1 MQVGQKLNEIF
12 LEKYLKKFSFFGLN
26 ISKYF
31 RSSYCAQCAVQQFSE
46 RTFCVYTYTYCIR
59 TRYLQYCPVQCTLRF
74 KNVHFLSV
82 CALHGLYYC
91 FTDVIAV
98 RANIIHDENIVSMTN
113 FVFKHYFL
121 CKLPEDIYKLKM
133 LVNSKKSV

>member
-1 MQVGQKLNEIF
+1 MQGGQKLNEIF
-12 LEKYLKKFSFFGLN
+12 LEKYLKKFSIFGLN
-26 ISKYF
+26 ISKCF

-46 RTFCVYTYTYCIR
+46 RTFCVYTYTYCIG
-59 TRYLQYCPVQCTLRF
+59 TRYLQYCPVHCVSKMCIF
-74 KNVHFLSV
+74 CV
-82 CALHGLYYC
+82 CAVHGLYYC

-121 CKLPEDIYKLKM
+121 CKLPEDKL
-133 LVNSKKSV
+133 